1 MKKEFFLEPEGC
13 AFDVSFLAVYHQ
25 DDHKHMSACKDTIAG
40 KAMSQWWDVSDEA
53 GPSRRPEAKFEEA
66 PPSLEVLTV
75 SDGELKSFG
84 NI

>member
-1 MKKEFFLEPEGC
+1 
-13 AFDVSFLAVYHQ
+13 
-25 DDHKHMSACKDTIAG
+25 MSACKDTIAG